1 MTAVVLERIDATRNM
16 MRFYRLDVQLT
27 LFGEWALVKEWG
39 RIGSGGTVR
48 SAVFD
53 SEEAAEAA
61 MVRQRRAKERRGYRT
76 YSIRR

>member
-1 MTAVVLERIDATRNM
+1 MTAVVLERINAASNM
-16 MRFYRLDVQLT
+16 MRFYRLDVQQT
-27 LFGEWALVKEWG
+27 LFGEWALVREWG

-61 MVRQRRAKERRGYRT
+61 RIRQQRAKEQRGYRP
-76 YSIRR
+76 R